1 MIEAVNLTG
10 GTERYD
16 PVLLRVNAPATFALK
31 QNAPNPFNPATT
43 IRFELPGPTQV
54 TLIVYNLLGQEVV
67 RLLDHVAYQ
76 AGYHQIQWNG
86 RNATGRSTASGIY
99 VYRIAAGD
107 FVQAKK
113 MLLLK

>member
-1 MIEAVNLTG
+1 
-10 GTERYD
+10 
-16 PVLLRVNAPATFALK
+16 
-31 QNAPNPFNPATT
+31 
-43 IRFELPGPTQV
+43 
-54 TLIVYNLLGQEVV
+54 
-67 RLLDHVAYQ
+67 VAYQ
-76 AGYHQIQWNG
+76 VGYHQIQWNG